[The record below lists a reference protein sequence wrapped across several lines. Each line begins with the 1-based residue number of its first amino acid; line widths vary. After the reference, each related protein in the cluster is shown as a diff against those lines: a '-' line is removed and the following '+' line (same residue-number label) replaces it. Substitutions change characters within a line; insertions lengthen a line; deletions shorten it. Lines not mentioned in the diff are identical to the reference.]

1 MPSTTAGRFYIREGD
16 RNRPIVGDDVLR
28 LASDRATFSWE
39 ALTALRIE
47 RDDVDSGKL
56 AKFVDAIRRSDR
68 VKASVKEKSDAELMD
83 HYLLAQGTWLTNLGI
98 LCVGRRPHRAGLGTA
113 PVIQFLKYDER
124 DVRLQKI
131 VWDDH
136 ALSPMELIDTVWT
149 EVPDFRES

>member
-1 MPSTTAGRFYIREGD
+1 MPRSAAVPSTTAGRFYIREGD

-98 LCVGRRPHRAGLGTA
+98 LCVGRRPHRAGLAYRRTCRA
-113 PVIQFLKYDER
+113 VHLEHAAR
-124 DVRLQKI
+124 ALNEVRR
-131 VWDDH
+131 
-136 ALSPMELIDTVWT
+136 LSRGRADKPASLTIH
-149 EVPDFRES
+149 